1 LIGGFMS
8 IRNYLDTQPLH
19 DLAKY
24 ETHIDLEKEAV
35 AFTAAPRKH
44 PYDNDKILLVKDPF
58 SSDTMFYEFK
68 MEDIVQVDE
77 VPSVAT
83 ESGRNIKMAR
93 VWIRKGS
100 LGMRY
105 EPFEVDTPLKF
116 FKDSEILKQTVSV

>member
-1 LIGGFMS
+1 MS
-8 IRNYLDTQPLH
+8 IRKFLDTQPLH
-19 DLAKY
+19 DLTRY

-44 PYDNDKILLVKDPF
+44 PFDEDKILLVQDPF

-68 MEDIVQVDE
+68 IKDILQVDT
-77 VPSVAT
+77 VPSVGT
-83 ESGRNIKMAR
+83 EGGRNIKMAR
-93 VWIRKGS
+93 IWIRKGS

-116 FKDSEILKQTVSV
+116 FKDSEILKQPVSV